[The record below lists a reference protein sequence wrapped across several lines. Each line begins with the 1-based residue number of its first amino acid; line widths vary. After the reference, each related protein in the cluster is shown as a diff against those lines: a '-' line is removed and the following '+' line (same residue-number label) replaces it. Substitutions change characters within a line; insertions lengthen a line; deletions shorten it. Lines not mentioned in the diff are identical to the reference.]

1 MGSPLVGTR
10 EALASVAD
18 GLARPPPI
26 SSSGAAC
33 MAVSGTTGPAG
44 NVLKIRPPL
53 VFQPVHAD
61 LLVETLGDVLGELS
75 GALTAPY
82 SDWR

>member
-33 MAVSGTTGPAG
+33 MAVSGTTGPAAG
-44 NVLKIRPPL
+44 RWAGAPGL
-53 VFQPVHAD
+53 A
-61 LLVETLGDVLGELS
+61 LGPCGPASVGTGS
-75 GALTAPY
+75 ATGMPRFVVVRWISRST
-82 SDWR
+82 